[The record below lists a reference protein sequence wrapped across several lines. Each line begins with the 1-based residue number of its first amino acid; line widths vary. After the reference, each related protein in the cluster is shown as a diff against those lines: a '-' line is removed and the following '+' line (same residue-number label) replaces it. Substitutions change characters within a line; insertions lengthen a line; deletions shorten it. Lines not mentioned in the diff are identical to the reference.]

1 MRLKTQI
8 RILTILMAAIL
19 VGCGGPKVL
28 TYRTNAEQAA
38 LAGNYEAATESWRH
52 FIEHEEGSNEEI
64 APQIYAQAAKTAY
77 KAGKNELASVWF
89 DKAQNG
95 KYADPEM
102 YLDLV
107 AIYKQKDNLSKEL
120 EALEYYYSN
129 YPDETDSTGVNTR
142 LFDIYAQINSKEK
155 AVAIWP
161 SMSLENREKEKYMD
175 EYFTIQSQLDHSAEA
190 DSLAKELLKINPQ
203 NVKALKY
210 LGVEY
215 YHKAEDRYQREMKKY
230 EQNRT
235 HMQHYRLTQQ
245 LELVTADFKK
255 SLSYFK
261 KLWEMDKDP
270 RYATYM
276 VNIYTRF
283 NEPDKADYYKKFLN
297 K

>member
-8 RILTILMAAIL
+8 RILTILVAAVL

-28 TYRTNAEQAA
+28 TYRTDAEQAEA
-38 LAGNYEAATESWRH
+38 AGNYEAATENWSQ
-52 FIEHEEGSNEEI
+52 FIEHEQASNNEI
-64 APQIYAQAAKTAY
+64 APTIYAQAAKTAY
-77 KAGKNELASVWF
+77 KAGKNELAKVWF
-89 DKAQNG
+89 DRAQNG
-95 KYADPEM
+95 KYSDAEM
-102 YLDLV
+102 YLDL
-107 AIYKQKDNLSKEL
+107 ADIYKQKDNLSKEL
-120 EALEYYYSN
+120 EALEFLHN
-129 YPDETDSTGVNTR
+129 KYPDQTDSTGVNSR
-142 LFDIYAQINSKEK
+142 LFDIYAQINNKEK

-161 SMSLENREKEKYMD
+161 SVSPENKQKVNYLG

-190 DSLAKELLKINPQ
+190 DSLAKELLNIDPK

-210 LGVEY
+210 LGVGY

-230 EQNRT
+230 EENRT
-235 HMQHYRLTQQ
+235 HMQHFRLTQQ

-283 NEPDKADYYKKFLN
+283 NDPDKANYYKKFL